1 MNSKYER
8 QLKKGVLEIL
18 VLKLLDQQ
26 TMYGY
31 QIIQTLKDYSNS
43 MFLLKEGTLYH
54 ILYRLEDE
62 GCLTSFWSHSASKDV
77 PKKFYKITE
86 KGKQTLKELSDL
98 WTVFSFEVS
107 KILEDSKDE

>member
-43 MFLLKEGTLYH
+43 MFLLKEGTLYP

-62 GCLTSFWSHSASKDV
+62 GCLTSFWSHADSKDV
-77 PKKFYKITE
+77 PKKFYKITG
-86 KGKQTLKELSDL
+86 KGKQTLKELIDL
-98 WTVFSFEVS
+98 WTVFSLGVS

>member
-31 QIIQTLKDYSNS
+31 
-43 MFLLKEGTLYH
+43 
-54 ILYRLEDE
+54 
-62 GCLTSFWSHSASKDV
+62 
-77 PKKFYKITE
+77 
-86 KGKQTLKELSDL
+86 
-98 WTVFSFEVS
+98 
-107 KILEDSKDE
+107 

>member
-31 QIIQTLKDYSNS
+31 QIIQTLKEYSNS
-43 MFLLKEGTLYH
+43 MFLLKEGTLYP
-54 ILYRLEDE
+54 ILYRLEEE
-62 GCLTSFWSHSASKDV
+62 GCLTSFWSHSDSKEV
-77 PKKFYKITE
+77 PKKFYQITD
-86 KGKQTLKELSDL
+86 KGKEELKELIDL
-98 WTVFSFEVS
+98 WSFFSLEVA